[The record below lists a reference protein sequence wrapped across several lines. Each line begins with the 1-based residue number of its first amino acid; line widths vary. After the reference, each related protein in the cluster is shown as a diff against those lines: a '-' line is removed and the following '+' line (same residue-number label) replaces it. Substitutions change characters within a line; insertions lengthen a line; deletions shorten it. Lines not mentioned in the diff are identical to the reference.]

1 MTLDEVPPRAIDQR
15 GPKRGGRPPSTKA
28 RREKCFP
35 VVVVAFPSPLQSMP
49 GGPGGHRKEDQ
60 GGWVARMAR
69 IDPEAW
75 RRFPRGPGAHP
86 HTLFFARRPL
96 HSTANSNTVSSPCLD
111 VGECIAASP
120 RSADELETLLVD
132 RHFTIRWASPFH
144 HNVEFTPPTSTY
156 SSYRR
161 SSLRHNSNRW
171 RHASTHRRIAAVVE
185 LTTVF
190 SYKSCHGVGPQ
201 HWHGRARQGFQK

>member
-86 HTLFFARRPL
+86 HVAFRRADL
-96 HSTANSNTVSSPCLD
+96 LNSSPVRAVDSD
-111 VGECIAASP
+111 VGELGTLHRAFC
-120 RSADELETLLVD
+120 DELETLLVG
-132 RHFTIRWASPFH
+132 RHFTKYAGRLHSITTSNLLRR
-144 HNVEFTPPTSTY
+144 PPLTRPTVA
-156 SSYRR
+156 
-161 SSLRHNSNRW
+161 RHFVTTQIVGD
-171 RHASTHRRIAAVVE
+171 THRRIAAVVE